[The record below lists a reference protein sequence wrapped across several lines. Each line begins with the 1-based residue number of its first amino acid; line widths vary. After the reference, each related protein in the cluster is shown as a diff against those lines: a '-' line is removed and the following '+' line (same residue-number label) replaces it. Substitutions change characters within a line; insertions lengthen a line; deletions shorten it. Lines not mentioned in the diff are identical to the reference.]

1 MTEENRLLALEKDT
15 MQLRQDLAVHLTDCV
30 GRHKALNLKVG
41 EIDTALLTHIESTG
55 KFRTTMIESIAKIET
70 RMLIGFLG
78 VIVAQALTPP
88 EILKFLLTLLKGLF

>member
-1 MTEENRLLALEKDT
+1 

-41 EIDTALLTHIESTG
+41 EIDTALHGHIEATG
-55 KFRTTMIESIAKIET
+55 KFRTTMIESVQKIET

-78 VIVAQALTPP
+78 VIAVQALAPADA
-88 EILKFLLTLLKGLF
+88 LKFVLTLLNGLF